1 MKTPLPLNRFGRT
14 VRLVQL
20 AGRALALTAALFTAP
35 RVFGDAAPF
44 GVPVR
49 VSFKFFLNSS
59 GNRSATGDINTDDEV
74 RAQVARGNEILA
86 TWTHELRLH
95 LVEIVDLSGLSQW
108 YLANTDDRD
117 AIRSNAI
124 ANPSAY
130 AWRNNAVN
138 IYITGNSGCSARAD
152 FPPDNNI
159 VIVCQS
165 IFNTTVMHE
174 LGHILNLYHTHETAG
189 SDGGDEC
196 SDTIKDDDTWT
207 RDQISYT
214 NFAQP
219 YANLTASQKYQ
230 VDMVW
235 SNVMSYH
242 NGDYRWMLSNC
253 QQDRMSDQASDDQT
267 WLLTKRPIYVDPSR
281 WFPLFEFGTYSYPY
295 ETVQK
300 AINAGVL
307 NNRVLV
313 LQAGTHNNPSSVLTT
328 STDVVPRQGSAT
340 IRDFKPNYDLP
351 SNLEESPNPDLR
363 NAILRVQLAD
373 KQRDKKAAIAYLL
386 EAERHAAARERDA
399 IRLELAQRY
408 RDSGELEEAE
418 AWFLKL
424 AAESD
429 QPGLRERCRNKA
441 NDARAEIQRKQQST
455 QQPQNEPE
463 PDNPPSPTR

>member
-1 MKTPLPLNRFGRT
+1 MNRFDRA
-14 VRLVQL
+14 VRQV
-20 AGRALALTAALFTAP
+20 GRALVFTAAILAAP
-35 RVFGDAAPF
+35 RAFGDAAPF

-49 VSFKFFLNSS
+49 LSFKFFLNAS
-59 GNRSATGDINTDDEV
+59 GNRPATGDINTDEEV
-74 RAQVARGNEILA
+74 RAQVARGNQILA

-108 YLANTDDRD
+108 YLATTDDRD

-165 IFNTTVMHE
+165 IFDTTIMHE

-196 SDTIKDDDTWT
+196 SDTIKDDDNWT

-214 NFAQP
+214 NFALP
-219 YANLTASQKYQ
+219 YASLNASQKYQ

-242 NGDYRWMLSNC
+242 NGDYRWMLSDC
-253 QQDRMSDQASDDQT
+253 QQNRMSAQASGDQT
-267 WLLTKRPIYVDPSR
+267 WLLTKRPIYVDPAR
-281 WFPLFEFGTYSYPY
+281 YIPLFEFGTFPFPY
-295 ETVQK
+295 QTIQK
-300 AINAGVL
+300 AINAGAL

-313 LQAGTHNNPSSVLTT
+313 LQAGTHNEPTSVIST

-340 IRDFKPNYDLP
+340 IRDLKPNYDLP
-351 SNLEESPNPDLR
+351 ANLEESPNPKLR
-363 NAILRVQLAD
+363 EAILRVQLAD
-373 KQRDKKAAIAYLL
+373 KQRDNKAAIEYLL

-399 IRLELAQRY
+399 VRLELAQRY
-408 RDSGELEEAE
+408 RDSGDLEEAE
-418 AWFLKL
+418 AWFQKL

-441 NDARAEIQRKQQST
+441 NDARAEIERRKQSK
-455 QQPQNEPE
+455 QQAQNQPE
-463 PDNPPSPTR
+463 PDNPQNPTR